1 MYSLCFGIKITD
13 LIFLKKYYIIY
24 NVSDNAIRKWCDKYD
39 LSRKSSEIKKFSD
52 EEWLKI

>member
-1 MYSLCFGIKITD
+1 MYSLCFGIKIAD

-24 NVSDNAIRKWCDKYD
+24 NVSDNAIHKWCDKYD